1 MSEKETI
8 KAEMTSEVK
17 SEGGEMK
24 VSKPKFKKFKSEK
37 EEPFKVDLSQVDTS
51 LEANAKVDEPIKV
64 DLTKKEE
71 TDAIQEPSTEKV
83 DVLETSGDGK
93 EVGEAHKEPT
103 ESTGEKQEQIN
114 PLEEITEDKPEVVNK
129 EEVDNIVVDDV
140 SPSKPE
146 HNLPENIG
154 KLVEFMEKTG
164 GTLEDY
170 VRLNADY
177 SNVNEDV
184 LLKEYYKKTKPHLD
198 NEEID
203 FVMEEN
209 FHYDRDIDEERD
221 VKKKKLAKK
230 EAVAEARLFLEDLK
244 TQYYDQ
250 IKLRTGVTE
259 DQKKINE
266 FFNRYNEE
274 QEIAT
279 QRHEKFINN
288 TKDLFSND
296 FKGFDFEVGEKKFR
310 YGVKDPNAVAENQ
323 SNLNNFVERFLD
335 KEGNVK
341 DTRGYHK
348 AMYAAQNIDKIVN
361 HFYEQGKSDGIK
373 TVVEGSKNP
382 SLDKARETG
391 GGQDIFI
398 GGLKVRAI
406 DGVDSSKLRIKRS
419 KFNN

>member
-1 MSEKETI
+1 M
-8 KAEMTSEVK
+8 
-17 SEGGEMK
+17 
-24 VSKPKFKKFKSEK
+24 
-37 EEPFKVDLSQVDTS
+37 EE
-51 LEANAKVDEPIKV
+51 
-64 DLTKKEE
+64 
-71 TDAIQEPSTEKV
+71 
-83 DVLETSGDGK
+83 
-93 EVGEAHKEPT
+93 
-103 ESTGEKQEQIN
+103 
-114 PLEEITEDKPEVVNK
+114 
-129 EEVDNIVVDDV
+129 
-140 SPSKPE
+140 
-146 HNLPENIG
+146 
-154 KLVEFMEKTG
+154 TG

-184 LLKEYYKKTKPHLD
+184 LLREYYKKTKPHLN

-209 FHYDRDIDEERD
+209 FHYDKEIDEERD

-230 EAVAEARLFLEDLK
+230 EAIAEAKNFLEETK
-244 TQYYDQ
+244 QRYYKE
-250 IKLRTGVTE
+250 IKSRPGVNQE
-259 DQKKINE
+259 QQKAME
-266 FFNRYNEE
+266 FFNRYKNE

-279 QRHEKFINN
+279 QRHENFLNN
-288 TKDLFSND
+288 TKQLFSD
-296 FKGFDFEVGEKKFR
+296 EFKGFDFEVGDKKYR

-373 TVVEGSKNP
+373 TIVDGSKNI
-382 SLDKARETG
+382 SNEARQTNPG
-391 GGQDIFI
+391 DIFI

-406 DGVDSSKLRIKRS
+406 DGVDSSKLKIKRS